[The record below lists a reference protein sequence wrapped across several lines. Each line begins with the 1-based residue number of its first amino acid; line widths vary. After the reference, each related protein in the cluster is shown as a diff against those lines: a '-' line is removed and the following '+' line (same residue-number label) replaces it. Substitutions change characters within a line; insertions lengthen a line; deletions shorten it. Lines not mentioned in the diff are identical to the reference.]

1 MTVLSITIQAPTN
14 SNIDSKSKMLPTMP
28 KLSKFQFLLITLFTV
43 FVIIRVWDFPNIP
56 VGLNQDEL
64 SSLIEAKSLLQGG
77 ADKWGNLLPAYF
89 PAFGSGQNVLLS
101 YLTVPFLAVFGSSIF
116 TVRIVSVLLGILALP
131 LSYWLGKNL
140 ANRETGL
147 VALLLVGLSPW
158 HIIASRW
165 GLESNMIP
173 IWILIGLCTIVKA
186 LQTNDKKWITIS
198 LIPLVLS
205 IYGYGV
211 GIVIIPILV
220 GLFLLTYHKVIF
232 ANLNKWLVGFV
243 SAFVVFFPIGFWVF
257 KNYISKVNYGF
268 EKLLPFTAQLLPI
281 TRLQEVG
288 GTGSKIFDG
297 NFNFLYQ
304 GLNDGLPWNTNP
316 GFDNIPKFLFFFF
329 ILGLVTIVF
338 QSFNKA
344 NSAKVDFKIVFYWI
358 IASLPLIWLV
368 PFNTNRANTFFL
380 PILLISSFGIT
391 TIWSNIQVDNV
402 KKIFAGT
409 LLFVLLFSSFTFV
422 SSYFTDYK
430 ERSFFPT
437 DLEPAFS
444 ELKALN
450 RKTIVTS
457 AIPLNYLFVL
467 FYTDKNMK
475 DFQAESVRTG
485 MNKTYN
491 VRNIDSYYMDFDY
504 LQTQLQP
511 GENYSFISTLSEK
524 PCNSSSENIT
534 FTNKYWKV
542 GICR

>member
-1 MTVLSITIQAPTN
+1 
-14 SNIDSKSKMLPTMP
+14 MP
-28 KLSKFQFLLITLFTV
+28 KFSKFQILIISLIAIFTL
-43 FVIIRVWDFPNIP
+43 IRIWDFPNVP
-56 VGLNQDEL
+56 AGLNQDEL
-64 SSLIEAKSLLQGG
+64 SSLIEAKALLQGG

-89 PAFGSGQNVLLS
+89 PAFGSGQNVFLS

-140 ANRETGL
+140 ANKETGL
-147 VALLLVGLSPW
+147 VALALVGLSPW

-173 IWILIGLCTIVKA
+173 VWILIGLCTFVKA

-198 LIPLVLS
+198 LIPLALS

-220 GLFLLTYHKVIF
+220 GLLF
-232 ANLNKWLVGFV
+232 ATFYKGILANFSKWILALI
-243 SAFVVFFPIGFWVF
+243 SAFIVFFPIGFWVF
-257 KNYISKVNYGF
+257 KNYISKTNYDF
-268 EKLLPFTAQLLPI
+268 EKFLPFTAPLLPI

-288 GTGSKIFDG
+288 GAGSKIFDG

-329 ILGLVTIVF
+329 FLGVVAIII
-338 QSFNKA
+338 QNFNKT
-344 NSAKVDFKIVFYWI
+344 SLSKIDFKVVLYWL

-368 PFNTNRANTFFL
+368 PFNTNRGNTFFL
-380 PILLISSFGIT
+380 PILLISAFGIT
-391 TIWSNIQVDNV
+391 TVWNNIQSEGV

-409 LLFVLLFSSFTFV
+409 LLFTILFSSFTFIQ
-422 SSYFTDYK
+422 SYFTDYK

-444 ELKALN
+444 ELKTLN
-450 RKTIVTS
+450 RKSIVTS

-475 DFQAESVRTG
+475 DFQAESIKTG

-491 VRNIDSYYMDFDY
+491 VRNVDNYYLDFAY
-504 LQTQLQP
+504 LQSQLQP
-511 GENYSFISTLSEK
+511 GESYSFISTLAEK
-524 PCNSSSENIT
+524 PCNSLGENIT

-542 GICR
+542 GVCR